1 VNARRKE
8 ETVNSW
14 LVTYESELDRHIRP
28 RLGQRCEGEGP
39 HGVAE
44 PHGVV
49 VLGAM
54 LMMKISVSNGG
65 REGDAAAFHRTNY
78 CTVRTLRFLRVQWWM
93 NPDV

>member
-65 REGDAAAFHRTNY
+65 RDRAMLLLSIERT
-78 CTVRTLRFLRVQWWM
+78 TVLCV
-93 NPDV
+93 P